1 MRHSKHHKLNKNGT
15 DAEINEAGGGGG
27 ATEKLLK
34 ELDMIECNY
43 CQSANK
49 RRPSIFSSQYL
60 YNADDV
66 LATGYEIID
75 PGMPMLAH
83 ANDGWFGGSGKRSL
97 DGSKASL
104 TSRNASRNASRKAS
118 YANLAKSNRPS
129 DANLA
134 ASDSRKASF
143 ANLPISNRPS
153 AANLGGSDSR
163 KASLSNLG
171 SSNRPSYA
179 NLGVLQ
185 GAEFNNEGK
194 KGPIATVRSIKNLKI
209 EEHVEE
215 DCPSQKAPQ
224 DLSETEKNMIP
235 REQATTPGTGGP
247 ETESSFKIGKV
258 PINDPNNNA
267 GCNSISSPEA
277 KYLLDNH
284 SIRSY
289 HRTDSFSGGGGGRK
303 RSNTFNRE
311 KETLKEA
318 SSKLQEYIDHGRRKS
333 VPKCTCDE
341 ERQQLLMALQSAD
354 TEKLSN
360 VEEELEED
368 EEYEEEEQ
376 TFTLWEK
383 IVIFFDLDLLRDF
396 TFVVLMVGITI
407 ANFAELN
414 FSILTPFV
422 LGDFGFSKPQTA
434 LLMSLLAS
442 FDIVFRFFIPFL
454 AGRIGWENRTFFL
467 VGVMMMAMGRV
478 GEFLFLFSDCML
490 LMLSCLYLLLQCCPS
505 APRTLWRFL
514 CSASSES
521 VKDCGRC
528 SWRSSF
534 RATFRWT
541 DCRER
546 REYICS
552 SPACSTCW
560 PDPLWASLRTHS
572 ITRSRC
578 TI

>member
-1 MRHSKHHKLNKNGT
+1 MFYFGVQGTLWIFCGIALNAVACSLVFQPAMRHSKNQPKV
-15 DAEINEAGGGGG
+15 GGDEDPEDNTN
-27 ATEKLLK
+27 AAPNQKLLK

-43 CQSANK
+43 CQKLNK

-75 PGMPMLAH
+75 PGMPMLAQ

-104 TSRNASRNASRKAS
+104 NSRGASRGTSRKTS
-118 YANLAKSNRPS
+118 YANLA
-129 DANLA
+129 
-134 ASDSRKASF
+134 
-143 ANLPISNRPS
+143 ISNRPS
-153 AANLGGSDSR
+153 AANLGGTDSRKASYVNIANSNRPSAANLGGADSR
-163 KASLSNLG
+163 KASLSNLT

-185 GAEFNNEGK
+185 NAEFTEGK
-194 KGPIATVRSIKNLKI
+194 KVANRSIKNFKI

-224 DLSETEKNMIP
+224 DLSEMEKNMIP
-235 REQATTPGTGGP
+235 KDANGNVGAEDA
-247 ETESSFKIGKV
+247 TESSFKIGKV

-267 GCNSISSPEA
+267 GSNSISSPEA

-289 HRTDSFSGGGGGRK
+289 HRADSISGGRK

-318 SSKLQEYIDHGRRKS
+318 SSKLQEYIDTGRKKS
-333 VPKCTCDE
+333 VHQCTCDH
-341 ERQQLLMALQSAD
+341 ERQLFLVALEA
-354 TEKLSN
+354 TTAEKLSN
-360 VEEELEED
+360 VDEELEED
-368 EEYEEEEQ
+368 GEDAEEQ
-376 TFTLWEK
+376 TFTFWEK
-383 IVIFFDLDLLRDF
+383 VVIFFDLDLLKDF
-396 TFVVLMVGITI
+396 TFVVLMVGVTI

-422 LGDFGFSKPQTA
+422 LGDFGFTKPQTA

-478 GEFLFLFSDCML
+478 GE
-490 LMLSCLYLLLQCCPS
+490 
-505 APRTLWRFL
+505 W
-514 CSASSES
+514 
-521 VKDCGRC
+521 
-528 SWRSSF
+528 
-534 RATFRWT
+534 
-541 DCRER
+541 
-546 REYICS
+546 I
-552 SPACSTCW
+552 
-560 PDPLWASLRTHS
+560 
-572 ITRSRC
+572 
-578 TI
+578 